1 MKAVP
6 QKPER
11 RGVRLVDVRPDGY
24 APFKRSANSAGWPR
38 ILVLMIIRRNKDGQV
53 IEIKP
58 ASASMDKGDVMCAT
72 PGGIPFCMKERD
84 LLARYEPEWL

>member
-1 MKAVP
+1 MKAAP

-11 RGVRLVDVRPDGY
+11 RGVRLVDIRADGY
-24 APFKRSANSAGWPR
+24 APWKRTVSSQGWRR
-38 ILVLMIIRRNKDGQV
+38 ILVLMLVRRNKDGQV

-58 ASASMDKGDVMCAT
+58 TPASMDKGDVMCAT

-84 LLARYEPEWL
+84 LFARYEPEWL